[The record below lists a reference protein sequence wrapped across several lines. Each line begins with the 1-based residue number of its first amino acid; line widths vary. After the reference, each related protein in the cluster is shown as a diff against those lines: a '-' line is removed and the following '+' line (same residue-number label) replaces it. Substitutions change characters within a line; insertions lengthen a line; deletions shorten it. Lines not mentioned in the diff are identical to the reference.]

1 MNYNNYSEKK
11 QAGFE
16 DMMTQE
22 ELERRVGSMSDEE
35 QAHFKLLIHKIVMCY
50 GDGNAQG
57 VFIIG
62 RAEDNVAGVVTLNC
76 NEMEA
81 SQLMLAANDF
91 FGFLNVLG
99 APPKE
104 NFN

>member
-1 MNYNNYSEKK
+1 MNYNTYSGRKEV
-11 QAGFE
+11 AYEG
-16 DMMTQE
+16 MMTQA
-22 ELERRVGSMSDEE
+22 ELERRVGAMSDEE
-35 QAHFKLLIHKIVMCY
+35 QEHFKLLIHKLVMCY

-62 RAEDNVAGVVTLNC
+62 SAEDQVAGVVTLNC

-91 FGFLNVLG
+91 FGFLNTLG

>member
-1 MNYNNYSEKK
+1 MSYTDHDFSMPE
-11 QAGFE
+11 
-16 DMMTQE
+16 E
-22 ELERRVGSMSDEE
+22 ELERRVESMSDEE
-35 QAHFKLLIHKIVMCY
+35 QHHFRLLIHKLVMCY
-50 GDGNAQG
+50 GEGKAQA
-57 VFIIG
+57 VVIIG
-62 RAEDNVAGVVTLNC
+62 RAEDQMAGVVTLNC

-91 FGFLNVLG
+91 FGFLNVLD

>member
-1 MNYNNYSEKK
+1 MSYTDHDFS
-11 QAGFE
+11 
-16 DMMTQE
+16 MTE
-22 ELERRVGSMSDEE
+22 AELHRRVEAMSDEE
-35 QAHFKLLIHKIVMCY
+35 QEHFRLLIHKLVMCY
-50 GDGNAQG
+50 GEGKAQG
-57 VFIIG
+57 IVIIG
-62 RAEDNVAGVVTLNC
+62 RAEDQMAGVVTLNC

>member
-76 NEMEA
+76 DEMEA

>member
-1 MNYNNYSEKK
+1 MSYVHGDFS
-11 QAGFE
+11 
-16 DMMTQE
+16 MTEE
-22 ELERRVGSMSDEE
+22 ELERRVEAMSDEE
-35 QAHFKLLIHKIVMCY
+35 QHHFRLLIHKVVMCY
-50 GDGNAQG
+50 GEGKAQG

-62 RAEDNVAGVVTLNC
+62 RAEDQVAGVVTLNC

>member
-1 MNYNNYSEKK
+1 MSYVDRDFS
-11 QAGFE
+11 
-16 DMMTQE
+16 MTDE
-22 ELERRVGSMSDEE
+22 ELERRVNAMSDEE
-35 QAHFKLLIHKIVMCY
+35 QEHFKLLVQKLVMCY
-50 GDGNAQG
+50 GEGKAQG
-57 VFIIG
+57 VVILG
-62 RAEDNVAGVVTLNC
+62 RAEDAFAGVVTLNC

-91 FGFLNVLG
+91 FGFLNLVD

>member
-1 MNYNNYSEKK
+1 MNYNKYSGRKEV
-11 QAGFE
+11 AYE

-22 ELERRVGSMSDEE
+22 ELERRVEAMSDEE

-62 RAEDNVAGVVTLNC
+62 RAEDQVAGVVTLNC

-91 FGFLNVLG
+91 FGFLNVLD

-104 NFN
+104 KFN

>member
-1 MNYNNYSEKK
+1 MNY
-11 QAGFE
+11 E
-16 DMMTQE
+16 DFSGSMTE
-22 ELERRVGSMSDEE
+22 AELHRRVQAMSDEE
-35 QAHFKLLIHKIVMCY
+35 QEHFKLLIYKLVMCY
-50 GDGNAQG
+50 GEGKAQG
-57 VFIIG
+57 VVIVG
-62 RAEDNVAGVVTLNC
+62 RAEDQLAGVITLNC

>member
-1 MNYNNYSEKK
+1 MNY
-11 QAGFE
+11 E
-16 DMMTQE
+16 DFSGSMTE
-22 ELERRVGSMSDEE
+22 AELHRRVTAMSDDE
-35 QAHFKLLIHKIVMCY
+35 QAHFKLLIHKLVMCY
-50 GDGNAQG
+50 GEGKAQG
-57 VFIIG
+57 VVIVG
-62 RAEDNVAGVVTLNC
+62 RAEDQLAGVVTLNC

-91 FGFLNVLG
+91 FGFLNALD

>member
-1 MNYNNYSEKK
+1 
-11 QAGFE
+11 
-16 DMMTQE
+16 
-22 ELERRVGSMSDEE
+22 
-35 QAHFKLLIHKIVMCY
+35 
-50 GDGNAQG
+50 

-91 FGFLNVLG
+91 FGFLNVLD

-104 NFN
+104 KFN

>member
-1 MNYNNYSEKK
+1 MSFV
-11 QAGFE
+11 QGDFS
-16 DMMTQE
+16 MTEE
-22 ELERRVGSMSDEE
+22 ELEQRVEAMSDEE
-35 QAHFKLLIHKIVMCY
+35 QHHFRLLIHKIVMCY
-50 GDGNAQG
+50 GEGKAQG

-62 RAEDNVAGVVTLNC
+62 RAEDQVAGVVTLNC

-91 FGFLNVLG
+91 FGFLNLLD

>member
-1 MNYNNYSEKK
+1 MSYTDHDFS
-11 QAGFE
+11 
-16 DMMTQE
+16 MTEE
-22 ELERRVGSMSDEE
+22 ELERRVEAMSDEE
-35 QAHFKLLIHKIVMCY
+35 QHHFRLLIHKLVMCY
-50 GDGNAQG
+50 GEGKAQA
-57 VFIIG
+57 VVIIG
-62 RAEDNVAGVVTLNC
+62 RAEDQMAGVVTLNC

-91 FGFLNVLG
+91 FGFLNVLD

>member
-1 MNYNNYSEKK
+1 MSE
-11 QAGFE
+11 A
-16 DMMTQE
+16 MSQE
-22 ELERRVGSMSDEE
+22 ELEQRINKMSDEE
-35 QAHFKLLIHKIVMCY
+35 QAHFKLLIHKLVMCY

-57 VFIIG
+57 VVIVG
-62 RAEDNVAGVVTLNC
+62 RAEDQLAGVVTLNC
-76 NEMEA
+76 DEMEA

-91 FGFLNVLG
+91 FGFLNVLD

>member
-1 MNYNNYSEKK
+1 MNYNNYSGKK
-11 QAGFE
+11 EMGFE
-16 DMMTQE
+16 DMMTQA
-22 ELERRVGSMSDEE
+22 ELERRVGAMSDEE
-35 QAHFKLLIHKIVMCY
+35 QSHFKLLIHKLVMCY

>member
-11 QAGFE
+11 QVAYE

-35 QAHFKLLIHKIVMCY
+35 QSHFKLLIHKLVMCY
-50 GDGNAQG
+50 GDGTAQG
-57 VFIIG
+57 VVIIG
-62 RAEDNVAGVVTLNC
+62 RAEDAIAGVVTLNC

>member
-1 MNYNNYSEKK
+1 MRYIEPDFS
-11 QAGFE
+11 
-16 DMMTQE
+16 MTEE
-22 ELERRVGSMSDEE
+22 ELERRVEAMSDEE
-35 QAHFKLLIHKIVMCY
+35 QHHFRLLIHKIVMCY
-50 GDGNAQG
+50 GEGKAQG

-62 RAEDNVAGVVTLNC
+62 RAEDKVAGVVTLNC

-91 FGFLNVLG
+91 FGFLNVLD

>member
-1 MNYNNYSEKK
+1 MSYVDGDYS
-11 QAGFE
+11 
-16 DMMTQE
+16 MTEE
-22 ELERRVGSMSDEE
+22 ELERRVEAMSEEE
-35 QAHFKLLIHKIVMCY
+35 QHHFRLLIHKVVMCY
-50 GDGNAQG
+50 GEGKAQG

-62 RAEDNVAGVVTLNC
+62 RAEDQVAGVVTLNC

>member
-1 MNYNNYSEKK
+1 MSYVDGDYS
-11 QAGFE
+11 
-16 DMMTQE
+16 MTEE
-22 ELERRVGSMSDEE
+22 ELERRVEAMSEDE
-35 QAHFKLLIHKIVMCY
+35 QHHFRLLIHKIVMCY
-50 GDGNAQG
+50 GQGKAQG

-62 RAEDNVAGVVTLNC
+62 RAEDQVAGVVTLNC

-91 FGFLNVLG
+91 FGFLNVLD

-104 NFN
+104 QFN

>member
-1 MNYNNYSEKK
+1 MSYTDHDFS
-11 QAGFE
+11 
-16 DMMTQE
+16 MTEE
-22 ELERRVGSMSDEE
+22 ELERRVEAMSDEE
-35 QAHFKLLIHKIVMCY
+35 QHHFRLLIHKLVMCY
-50 GDGNAQG
+50 GEGKAQG
-57 VFIIG
+57 VVIIG
-62 RAEDNVAGVVTLNC
+62 RAEDAMAGVVTLNC

-91 FGFLNVLG
+91 FGFLNLLD

>member
-1 MNYNNYSEKK
+1 MSFV
-11 QAGFE
+11 QGDFS
-16 DMMTQE
+16 MTEE
-22 ELERRVGSMSDEE
+22 ELERRVEAMSDEE
-35 QAHFKLLIHKIVMCY
+35 QHHFRLLIHKIVMCY
-50 GDGNAQG
+50 GQGKAQG

-76 NEMEA
+76 DEMEA

-91 FGFLNVLG
+91 FGFLNVLD

-104 NFN
+104 QFN